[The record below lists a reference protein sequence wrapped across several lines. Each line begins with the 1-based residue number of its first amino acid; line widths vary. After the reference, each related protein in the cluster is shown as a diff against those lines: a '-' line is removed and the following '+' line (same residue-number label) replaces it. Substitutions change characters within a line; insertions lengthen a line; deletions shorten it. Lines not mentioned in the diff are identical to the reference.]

1 MLELLTNIL
10 LQDPGPGPKPQSQ
23 SQSLGSR
30 LSRFF
35 KAQGADK
42 NDQEGGGDQEEVKN
56 EAEDGEGDLI
66 PNNCVSD
73 FVSSPPSSLLRIINW
88 LVYYPV
94 GLSR

>member
-10 LQDPGPGPKPQSQ
+10 LQDPGPGPGPGPKPQSQ

-35 KAQGADK
+35 KARGADN
-42 NDQEGGGDQEEVKN
+42 NDQEGGDQEEVKN
-56 EAEDGEGDLI
+56 EPEDGEGDLI

-73 FVSSPPSSLLRIINW
+73 FVSSPPLL
-88 LVYYPV
+88 
-94 GLSR
+94 